1 MKTKVRHTLT
11 SSVMASPG
19 GGGRSP
25 SSTTLRAA
33 AILILLAIF
42 PSSVKSACIDHFV
55 ISSEA
60 TLNGMGTNLILSMN
74 VDEEAGVN
82 TELYTL
88 SWDETITYED
98 PVNTEFN
105 QYFTVDSSG
114 PSSLTT
120 TVKTS
125 LHGVPDYPNN
135 IILIE
140 GIVTF
145 SQFSNGDTCSIQM
158 SHTIIDENTETPAT
172 DQSTYALNLRE
183 DYPVNLPIYT
193 LTVSVRD
200 DDGSS
205 PNNLFTVAVE
215 GCPLRA
221 TLDQYGGASGSP
233 QPVQFLLTSK
243 LDFETQETYTC
254 SVTATDQGV
263 PPRTSTASTITLT
276 VEDEPDEPPKFTY
289 DYYYTQVI
297 SSQSSVKPLEMEP
310 GDILAQD
317 GDTTINSPITY
328 TMRDARSDVPGTNY
342 FTINADTA
350 DVTITT
356 DLDDTIL
363 TFMSVTFIITGTDTS
378 GTSSSVTLR
387 VDLPPVST
395 TTVSTTDVTCP
406 ACTCPAMTTQEVP
419 ATTCPL
425 CPTEV
430 PATTCPVCPTD
441 AIITPCPTEVPAT
454 TCPLCP
460 TEATTTTCPVCP
472 TEAIITPC
480 PTEVPAT
487 TCPVCPTD
495 AIITPCPTEAST
507 TTCPLCPTDETTTS
521 TLNTC
526 PPVTCPS
533 YTTTTE
539 DSSQQAPRFTKDA
552 YSGETFPESENVFQ
566 VSVYED
572 GSGGTEFSWESGDDD
587 YFAINPTS
595 GWITTKKDYTPPR
608 IYELVAVAS
617 SISEPQLKDRAQVTI
632 KVVSTSAQNAT
643 ITNSLVT
650 AHVREDN
657 AQMEIVAVINT
668 EGYTEAMCIIEAQ
681 PQQQKDKFQLDLE
694 NGTWV
699 LKKIAALDFEE
710 TRQITLKIEA
720 YDVKINNCSEISNSN
735 GDNLLR
741 SQGLVVITVDD
752 VNDMQ
757 PQFVVPGAPN
767 ATVAYPVDQALQ
779 SVVGPVITLAA
790 TDEDTVGTVTYGLA
804 NSNPSGTF
812 RVEND
817 TGAVYVEKEFLC
829 NTECT
834 LVVTASDGVKQL
846 QEASIKVLPL
856 DMNNIFTLVLEED
869 VSQVDQFLNNIS
881 HQAGVQ
887 VSKLYV
893 SPILEGATTSARA
906 GVQSLYWTTRALEP
920 STLHVHV
927 YSIDKNNHIM
937 NLDELNKALSKNTE
951 VVAQVFA
958 DRSVFQGDGGGSV
971 DDTGLKVAVG
981 ILGALL
987 GLILIAALV
996 LFIYMRK
1003 KRGHE
1008 TKVEPRPINTLGQ
1021 AYPNLSF
1028 SDDREGGAGESRRS
1042 SSHKTNGT
1050 VNSAT
1055 NGVGTFGRRDSPP
1068 LFMSALSFGKSE
1080 SPKTQQQRGLR
1091 RVDPGTPE
1099 YYGISSPAPP
1109 PSFTTPTTATEAFTS
1124 FSDPVIPV
1132 TSSSLSKSSA
1142 PHTSSMYPSLTK
1154 PEESPPP
1161 KTPPHIYPNI
1171 NILPKND
1178 PPPITKTPT
1187 KSILKSY
1194 INSDEGAS
1202 STAPSGIVTVEKPA
1216 EPDADYDDT
1225 DEPPTSG
1232 FSALKGSPPPRKHSS
1247 GPGGDDDDDS
1257 DSDQGKTITYPGGKK
1272 SNLKHDTDDG
1282 SDDEKKSVA
1291 FKVLVDTKEIEAEN
1305 LGPSQKAAVMSDA
1318 LELME
1323 ANKKKLEAEGSDD
1336 FEEDEQL

>member
-297 SSQSSVKPLEMEP
+297 SSQSSVTPLEMEP

-425 CPTEV
+425 CPTE
-430 PATTCPVCPTD
+430 
-441 AIITPCPTEVPAT
+441 
-454 TCPLCP
+454 
-460 TEATTTTCPVCP
+460 ATTTTCPVCP

-552 YSGETFPESENVFQ
+552 YSGETFPESKNVFQ

-710 TRQITLKIEA
+710 THQITLKIEA

-741 SQGLVVITVDD
+741 SQGQVVITVDD
-752 VNDMQ
+752 ANDMQ

-834 LVVTASDGVKQL
+834 LVVTASDGVTQL

-937 NLDELNKALSKNTE
+937 NLDELNK
-951 VVAQVFA
+951 
-958 DRSVFQGDGGGSV
+958 
-971 DDTGLKVAVG
+971 
-981 ILGALL
+981 
-987 GLILIAALV
+987 
-996 LFIYMRK
+996 
-1003 KRGHE
+1003 
-1008 TKVEPRPINTLGQ
+1008 
-1021 AYPNLSF
+1021 
-1028 SDDREGGAGESRRS
+1028 
-1042 SSHKTNGT
+1042 
-1050 VNSAT
+1050 
-1055 NGVGTFGRRDSPP
+1055 
-1068 LFMSALSFGKSE
+1068 
-1080 SPKTQQQRGLR
+1080 
-1091 RVDPGTPE
+1091 
-1099 YYGISSPAPP
+1099 
-1109 PSFTTPTTATEAFTS
+1109 
-1124 FSDPVIPV
+1124 
-1132 TSSSLSKSSA
+1132 
-1142 PHTSSMYPSLTK
+1142 
-1154 PEESPPP
+1154 
-1161 KTPPHIYPNI
+1161 
-1171 NILPKND
+1171 
-1178 PPPITKTPT
+1178 
-1187 KSILKSY
+1187 
-1194 INSDEGAS
+1194 
-1202 STAPSGIVTVEKPA
+1202 
-1216 EPDADYDDT
+1216 
-1225 DEPPTSG
+1225 
-1232 FSALKGSPPPRKHSS
+1232 
-1247 GPGGDDDDDS
+1247 
-1257 DSDQGKTITYPGGKK
+1257 
-1272 SNLKHDTDDG
+1272 
-1282 SDDEKKSVA
+1282 
-1291 FKVLVDTKEIEAEN
+1291 
-1305 LGPSQKAAVMSDA
+1305 
-1318 LELME
+1318 
-1323 ANKKKLEAEGSDD
+1323 
-1336 FEEDEQL
+1336 

>member
-297 SSQSSVKPLEMEP
+297 SSQSSVTPLEMEP

-363 TFMSVTFIITGTDTS
+363 TFMSVTFIITAADTS
-378 GTSSSVTLR
+378 GVTSLGVLDVGLPWSCSKDNALHFEQYRYATEVIK
-387 VDLPPVST
+387 PPVNDIVLKVKA
-395 TTVSTTDVTCP
+395 VSNITDDVVT
-406 ACTCPAMTTQEVP
+406 
-419 ATTCPL
+419 
-425 CPTEV
+425 
-430 PATTCPVCPTD
+430 
-441 AIITPCPTEVPAT
+441 
-454 TCPLCP
+454 
-460 TEATTTTCPVCP
+460 
-472 TEAIITPC
+472 
-480 PTEVPAT
+480 
-487 TCPVCPTD
+487 
-495 AIITPCPTEAST
+495 
-507 TTCPLCPTDETTTS
+507 
-521 TLNTC
+521 
-526 PPVTCPS
+526 
-533 YTTTTE
+533 YG
-539 DSSQQAPRFTKDA
+539 F
-552 YSGETFPESENVFQ
+552 
-566 VSVYED
+566 
-572 GSGGTEFSWESGDDD
+572 ESGDDD

-710 TRQITLKIEA
+710 THQITLKIEA

-741 SQGLVVITVDD
+741 SQGQVVITVDD
-752 VNDMQ
+752 ANDMQ

-834 LVVTASDGVKQL
+834 LVVTASDGVTQL

-937 NLDELNKALSKNTE
+937 NLDELNK
-951 VVAQVFA
+951 
-958 DRSVFQGDGGGSV
+958 
-971 DDTGLKVAVG
+971 
-981 ILGALL
+981 
-987 GLILIAALV
+987 
-996 LFIYMRK
+996 
-1003 KRGHE
+1003 
-1008 TKVEPRPINTLGQ
+1008 
-1021 AYPNLSF
+1021 
-1028 SDDREGGAGESRRS
+1028 
-1042 SSHKTNGT
+1042 
-1050 VNSAT
+1050 
-1055 NGVGTFGRRDSPP
+1055 
-1068 LFMSALSFGKSE
+1068 
-1080 SPKTQQQRGLR
+1080 
-1091 RVDPGTPE
+1091 
-1099 YYGISSPAPP
+1099 
-1109 PSFTTPTTATEAFTS
+1109 
-1124 FSDPVIPV
+1124 
-1132 TSSSLSKSSA
+1132 
-1142 PHTSSMYPSLTK
+1142 
-1154 PEESPPP
+1154 
-1161 KTPPHIYPNI
+1161 
-1171 NILPKND
+1171 
-1178 PPPITKTPT
+1178 
-1187 KSILKSY
+1187 
-1194 INSDEGAS
+1194 
-1202 STAPSGIVTVEKPA
+1202 
-1216 EPDADYDDT
+1216 
-1225 DEPPTSG
+1225 
-1232 FSALKGSPPPRKHSS
+1232 
-1247 GPGGDDDDDS
+1247 
-1257 DSDQGKTITYPGGKK
+1257 
-1272 SNLKHDTDDG
+1272 
-1282 SDDEKKSVA
+1282 
-1291 FKVLVDTKEIEAEN
+1291 
-1305 LGPSQKAAVMSDA
+1305 
-1318 LELME
+1318 
-1323 ANKKKLEAEGSDD
+1323 
-1336 FEEDEQL
+1336 

>member
-406 ACTCPAMTTQEVP
+406 ACTCPAMTTQ
-419 ATTCPL
+419 
-425 CPTEV
+425 
-430 PATTCPVCPTD
+430 
-441 AIITPCPTEVPAT
+441 
-454 TCPLCP
+454 
-460 TEATTTTCPVCP
+460 
-472 TEAIITPC
+472 
-480 PTEVPAT
+480 
-487 TCPVCPTD
+487 
-495 AIITPCPTEAST
+495 
-507 TTCPLCPTDETTTS
+507 DETTTS

>member
-297 SSQSSVKPLEMEP
+297 SSQSSVTPLEMEP

-419 ATTCPL
+419 ATTCP
-425 CPTEV
+425 
-430 PATTCPVCPTD
+430 
-441 AIITPCPTEVPAT
+441 
-454 TCPLCP
+454 
-460 TEATTTTCPVCP
+460 
-472 TEAIITPC
+472 
-480 PTEVPAT
+480 
-487 TCPVCPTD
+487 VCPTD

-552 YSGETFPESENVFQ
+552 YSGETFPESKNVFQ

-710 TRQITLKIEA
+710 THQITLKIEA

-741 SQGLVVITVDD
+741 SQGQVVITVDD
-752 VNDMQ
+752 ANDMQ

-834 LVVTASDGVKQL
+834 LVVTASDGVTQL

-937 NLDELNKALSKNTE
+937 NLDELNK
-951 VVAQVFA
+951 
-958 DRSVFQGDGGGSV
+958 
-971 DDTGLKVAVG
+971 
-981 ILGALL
+981 
-987 GLILIAALV
+987 
-996 LFIYMRK
+996 
-1003 KRGHE
+1003 
-1008 TKVEPRPINTLGQ
+1008 
-1021 AYPNLSF
+1021 
-1028 SDDREGGAGESRRS
+1028 
-1042 SSHKTNGT
+1042 
-1050 VNSAT
+1050 
-1055 NGVGTFGRRDSPP
+1055 
-1068 LFMSALSFGKSE
+1068 
-1080 SPKTQQQRGLR
+1080 
-1091 RVDPGTPE
+1091 
-1099 YYGISSPAPP
+1099 
-1109 PSFTTPTTATEAFTS
+1109 
-1124 FSDPVIPV
+1124 
-1132 TSSSLSKSSA
+1132 
-1142 PHTSSMYPSLTK
+1142 
-1154 PEESPPP
+1154 
-1161 KTPPHIYPNI
+1161 
-1171 NILPKND
+1171 
-1178 PPPITKTPT
+1178 
-1187 KSILKSY
+1187 
-1194 INSDEGAS
+1194 
-1202 STAPSGIVTVEKPA
+1202 
-1216 EPDADYDDT
+1216 
-1225 DEPPTSG
+1225 
-1232 FSALKGSPPPRKHSS
+1232 
-1247 GPGGDDDDDS
+1247 
-1257 DSDQGKTITYPGGKK
+1257 
-1272 SNLKHDTDDG
+1272 
-1282 SDDEKKSVA
+1282 
-1291 FKVLVDTKEIEAEN
+1291 
-1305 LGPSQKAAVMSDA
+1305 
-1318 LELME
+1318 
-1323 ANKKKLEAEGSDD
+1323 
-1336 FEEDEQL
+1336 

>member
-297 SSQSSVKPLEMEP
+297 SSQSSVTPLEMEP

-406 ACTCPAMTTQEVP
+406 ACTCPAMTTQ
-419 ATTCPL
+419 
-425 CPTEV
+425 
-430 PATTCPVCPTD
+430 
-441 AIITPCPTEVPAT
+441 
-454 TCPLCP
+454 
-460 TEATTTTCPVCP
+460 
-472 TEAIITPC
+472 
-480 PTEVPAT
+480 
-487 TCPVCPTD
+487 
-495 AIITPCPTEAST
+495 
-507 TTCPLCPTDETTTS
+507 DETTTS

-552 YSGETFPESENVFQ
+552 YSGETFPESKNVFQ

-710 TRQITLKIEA
+710 THQITLKIEA

-741 SQGLVVITVDD
+741 SQGQVVITVDD
-752 VNDMQ
+752 ANDMQ

-834 LVVTASDGVKQL
+834 LVVTASDGVTQL

-937 NLDELNKALSKNTE
+937 NLDELNK
-951 VVAQVFA
+951 
-958 DRSVFQGDGGGSV
+958 
-971 DDTGLKVAVG
+971 
-981 ILGALL
+981 
-987 GLILIAALV
+987 
-996 LFIYMRK
+996 
-1003 KRGHE
+1003 
-1008 TKVEPRPINTLGQ
+1008 
-1021 AYPNLSF
+1021 
-1028 SDDREGGAGESRRS
+1028 
-1042 SSHKTNGT
+1042 
-1050 VNSAT
+1050 
-1055 NGVGTFGRRDSPP
+1055 
-1068 LFMSALSFGKSE
+1068 
-1080 SPKTQQQRGLR
+1080 
-1091 RVDPGTPE
+1091 
-1099 YYGISSPAPP
+1099 
-1109 PSFTTPTTATEAFTS
+1109 
-1124 FSDPVIPV
+1124 
-1132 TSSSLSKSSA
+1132 
-1142 PHTSSMYPSLTK
+1142 
-1154 PEESPPP
+1154 
-1161 KTPPHIYPNI
+1161 
-1171 NILPKND
+1171 
-1178 PPPITKTPT
+1178 
-1187 KSILKSY
+1187 
-1194 INSDEGAS
+1194 
-1202 STAPSGIVTVEKPA
+1202 
-1216 EPDADYDDT
+1216 
-1225 DEPPTSG
+1225 
-1232 FSALKGSPPPRKHSS
+1232 
-1247 GPGGDDDDDS
+1247 
-1257 DSDQGKTITYPGGKK
+1257 
-1272 SNLKHDTDDG
+1272 
-1282 SDDEKKSVA
+1282 
-1291 FKVLVDTKEIEAEN
+1291 
-1305 LGPSQKAAVMSDA
+1305 
-1318 LELME
+1318 
-1323 ANKKKLEAEGSDD
+1323 
-1336 FEEDEQL
+1336 

>member
-297 SSQSSVKPLEMEP
+297 SSQSSVTPLEMEP

-406 ACTCPAMTTQEVP
+406 ACTCPAMTTQDE
-419 ATTCPL
+419 TT
-425 CPTEV
+425 
-430 PATTCPVCPTD
+430 
-441 AIITPCPTEVPAT
+441 
-454 TCPLCP
+454 
-460 TEATTTTCPVCP
+460 
-472 TEAIITPC
+472 
-480 PTEVPAT
+480 
-487 TCPVCPTD
+487 
-495 AIITPCPTEAST
+495 TPCPTEAST

-552 YSGETFPESENVFQ
+552 YSGETFPESKNVFQ

-710 TRQITLKIEA
+710 THQITLKIEA

-741 SQGLVVITVDD
+741 SQGQVVITVDD
-752 VNDMQ
+752 ANDMQ

-834 LVVTASDGVKQL
+834 LVVTASDGVTQL

-937 NLDELNKALSKNTE
+937 NLDELNK
-951 VVAQVFA
+951 
-958 DRSVFQGDGGGSV
+958 
-971 DDTGLKVAVG
+971 
-981 ILGALL
+981 
-987 GLILIAALV
+987 
-996 LFIYMRK
+996 
-1003 KRGHE
+1003 
-1008 TKVEPRPINTLGQ
+1008 
-1021 AYPNLSF
+1021 
-1028 SDDREGGAGESRRS
+1028 
-1042 SSHKTNGT
+1042 
-1050 VNSAT
+1050 
-1055 NGVGTFGRRDSPP
+1055 
-1068 LFMSALSFGKSE
+1068 
-1080 SPKTQQQRGLR
+1080 
-1091 RVDPGTPE
+1091 
-1099 YYGISSPAPP
+1099 
-1109 PSFTTPTTATEAFTS
+1109 
-1124 FSDPVIPV
+1124 
-1132 TSSSLSKSSA
+1132 
-1142 PHTSSMYPSLTK
+1142 
-1154 PEESPPP
+1154 
-1161 KTPPHIYPNI
+1161 
-1171 NILPKND
+1171 
-1178 PPPITKTPT
+1178 
-1187 KSILKSY
+1187 
-1194 INSDEGAS
+1194 
-1202 STAPSGIVTVEKPA
+1202 
-1216 EPDADYDDT
+1216 
-1225 DEPPTSG
+1225 
-1232 FSALKGSPPPRKHSS
+1232 
-1247 GPGGDDDDDS
+1247 
-1257 DSDQGKTITYPGGKK
+1257 
-1272 SNLKHDTDDG
+1272 
-1282 SDDEKKSVA
+1282 
-1291 FKVLVDTKEIEAEN
+1291 
-1305 LGPSQKAAVMSDA
+1305 
-1318 LELME
+1318 
-1323 ANKKKLEAEGSDD
+1323 
-1336 FEEDEQL
+1336 